1 MATREELR
9 QQLAGVESEIAEL
22 QAELAQGPPLAIR
35 NAIEGELSMLQ
46 ARAASLRQQIA
57 AMGPKSFA
65 MVDDELPGIAEAP
78 PATVEVNA
86 AATATPAAKAVARPR
101 KRPSATKVAA
111 KKAVAKK
118 AVAKKAAA
126 KKAAKPKPRKRT
138 AAKAKAKASKRVK

>member
-9 QQLAGVESEIAEL
+9 QQLASVESEIAEL

-65 MVDDELPGIAEAP
+65 MVDDELPAVADAP
-78 PATVEVNA
+78 LAIEVNA
-86 AATATPAAKAVARPR
+86 AAAATPAAKAVARPR
-101 KRPSATKVAA
+101 KRPSPTKVAATKVAA

-118 AVAKKAAA
+118 AP
-126 KKAAKPKPRKRT
+126 KPKPRKRT